1 MSGNITLSSLG
12 GGIPGAQP
20 QLLGGGANGTS
31 GSGMVGGAA
40 RGRSRLILREAF
52 GRKNWLEQVLGHS
65 VQPAIG
71 NFRYAMNAGDIL
83 GTVNEAPLAGLPH
96 PNQVNGPNTA
106 PGRLHALNGGGV
118 QTGGAAYSGNP
129 KYVYDSS
136 DYVRFKKLQA
146 KLRTYNDLS
155 FGGSNNGSYTFLMNV
170 RS

>member
-1 MSGNITLSSLG
+1 MSGNITQYSLG
-12 GGIPGAQP
+12 GGVPGVQP

-40 RGRSRLILREAF
+40 RGQSRLILREAF
-52 GRKNWLEQVLGHS
+52 GRKNWLEAVLGHS